1 MRRDSIVHLRLLH
14 RLDARCLDARES
26 SDANPASRSMTSE
39 QPVKLVLARL
49 AGTTGWRL
57 TMTRGI
63 RQGCPFSPLIFAV
76 VVDVLLR
83 RLARVL
89 QPGGRLESY
98 DLVHEDR
105 VLLSGEYVSELSRN
119 IGGLV

>member
-1 MRRDSIVHLRLLH
+1 MAPYHDERH
-14 RLDARCLDARES
+14 
-26 SDANPASRSMTSE
+26 P
-39 QPVKLVLARL
+39 
-49 AGTTGWRL
+49 AGTPIL
-57 TMTRGI
+57 PANLM
-63 RQGCPFSPLIFAV
+63 

-89 QPGGRLESY
+89 QPGVRLESY

-105 VLLSGEYVSELSRN
+105 VLLSGEYFSELSRN